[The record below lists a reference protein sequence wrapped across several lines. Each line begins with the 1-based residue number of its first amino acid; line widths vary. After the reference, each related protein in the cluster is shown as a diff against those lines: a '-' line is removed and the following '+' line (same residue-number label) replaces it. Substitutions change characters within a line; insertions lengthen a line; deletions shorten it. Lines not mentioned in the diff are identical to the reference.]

1 MKLAR
6 RFTLLTLVILCLL
19 PTAQAKKKPK
29 PKTIVPPCS
38 QGTPYRGCPACG
50 SKTKDAEHLTL
61 NVNKNRATAVTSPQT
76 ITVQAI
82 RDPANNTGKFTPNKQ
97 VSVTGFVATID
108 PGGMPETC
116 NCKRTDL
123 RDVHINIVASAS
135 EVGDQSK
142 YVVVE
147 FTPRWEKKFNFDD
160 GNYEAM
166 LAAVKAQIQGKFV
179 KFDGWMLYDF
189 IHANASQSTSPNQP
203 VCPNDGQQH
212 PNCNW
217 RATPWE
223 VHPVTAYT
231 VVTGP

>member
-1 MKLAR
+1 MKLAL
-6 RFTLLTLVILCLL
+6 RFTLFALIILCSL
-19 PTAQAKKKPK
+19 PTAQAKKAKPT
-29 PKTIVPPCS
+29 PAACS

-50 SKTKDAEHLTL
+50 SKTRDAKHLTL
-61 NVNKNRATAVTSPQT
+61 NVNKNRGTAVTSPKK
-76 ITVQAI
+76 ITVETI
-82 RDPANNTGKFTPNKQ
+82 RDPANNTGKFTPTKQ
-97 VSVTGFVATID
+97 VSVTGFVAGVD

-116 NCKRTDL
+116 NCKRPDL
-123 RDVHINIVASAS
+123 RDVHINIVANQS

-147 FTPRWEKKFNFDD
+147 FTPRWEKKFHFVDT
-160 GNYEAM
+160 NYDEM
-166 LAAVKAQIQGKFV
+166 LAAVKAQIEGKWV